1 MVKLYYDYMTAQKMK
16 RICVLTGGGDC
27 PGLNATIRSVVK
39 TATLEYG
46 WEVWGSEDCFDGF
59 MKPDG
64 LAPLT
69 IKDVRGILPR
79 GGTILGTTNRG
90 DPFQYPIKNGQGETE
105 FHDRSQKVIEKAHAM
120 DFHALILIGGDGT
133 LSIGHKLFQAGL
145 PIIGIPKTI
154 DNDLLATE
162 KTFGFDTA
170 VRTATDAI
178 DKIHTTAE
186 SHDRIMVMEVM
197 GRNSGWIA
205 LEAGIAGGADVI
217 LIPEIPF
224 KIEKIC
230 QKIMDRV
237 HSGRLFSIVVVAEG
251 SAPLGGAQ
259 MYREGALKD
268 PYGRLGGIALTV
280 GDMVREKTP
289 LDTRILV
296 LGHLQ
301 RGGSPSAFDR
311 LLGTRFGWAAVNLAA
326 KSGFGKMVSLKCSH
340 IESVPLENAVAHPRL
355 VDPNEEQVLAAKSIG
370 ISFGD

>member
-1 MVKLYYDYMTAQKMK
+1 MTAQNMK

-59 MKPDG
+59 IKPDG

-69 IKDVRGILPR
+69 IKDVRGILPK

-90 DPFQYPIKNGQGETE
+90 DPFQYPIKNEQGETE
-105 FHDRSQKVIEKAHAM
+105 FHDRSQKVIDKANAM

-133 LSIGHKLFQAGL
+133 LSIGYKLSQAGL

-205 LEAGIAGGADVI
+205 LESGIAGGADVI

-224 KIEKIC
+224 KIDRIC

-237 HSGRLFSIVVVAEG
+237 HSGHLFSIVVVAEG

-259 MYREGALKD
+259 IYREGALKD
-268 PYGRLGGIALTV
+268 PYSRLGGIAFMV
-280 GDMVREKTP
+280 GDMVSEKTP
-289 LDTRILV
+289 MDTRILV

-311 LLGTRFGWAAVNLAA
+311 LLGTRFGWAAVHLAA
-326 KSGFGKMVSLKCSH
+326 GSDFGKMVSLKCSH
-340 IESVPLENAVAHPRL
+340 IESVPLEDAVAHPRL
-355 VDPNEEQVLAAKSIG
+355 IDPNGEQVLTAKSIG
-370 ISFGD
+370 IAFGD